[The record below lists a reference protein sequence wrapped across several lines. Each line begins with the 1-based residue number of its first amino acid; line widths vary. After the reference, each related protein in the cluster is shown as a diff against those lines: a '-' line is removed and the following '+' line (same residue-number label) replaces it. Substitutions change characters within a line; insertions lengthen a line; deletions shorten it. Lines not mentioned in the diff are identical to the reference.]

1 MEVVAAMA
9 DTIANRVEFLPAV
22 TKTKRVPRRFL
33 AKQTPSVAASDGS
46 RSSTSSW
53 ASQAS
58 FKSMDSRGS
67 RRGRKQWIRAERE
80 ILDDPYRSTWRPV
93 RCDTGTSSLPYFC
106 TWPSCSASFKFR
118 WEWSRHE
125 EAVHFQ
131 PYQWVCCLEG
141 SETTPLLQCIICAQ
155 LSPTVG
161 HIMKEHFTSCMGKR
175 QNERTFLREDQLLQH
190 INGVHVKARLVK
202 KDCEHLLSLWKISN
216 TSLPT
221 CAHTC
226 GFCGHVLPSWKDRQE
241 HVYQHLKSGMCK
253 SSWWPER
260 LPRRNATN
268 MFGISL
274 HRDDGVR
281 ICLSCGFAS
290 EDEVTGIEDH
300 CICSNWSCRYLH
312 DYHHTIVDTSYW
324 RGGFRLVACGL
335 CEFQPSRDLYHD
347 ERTKSMN
354 EHILTHGLRSCNQ
367 TQFSEWSRLSDHLVS
382 EHGAIRSHYLDALEQ
397 FYVCE
402 PRQECGSRARVF

>member
-324 RGGFRLVACGL
+324 RGGYRLVACGL
-335 CEFQPSRDLYHD
+335 CGFQPSKDLYHD